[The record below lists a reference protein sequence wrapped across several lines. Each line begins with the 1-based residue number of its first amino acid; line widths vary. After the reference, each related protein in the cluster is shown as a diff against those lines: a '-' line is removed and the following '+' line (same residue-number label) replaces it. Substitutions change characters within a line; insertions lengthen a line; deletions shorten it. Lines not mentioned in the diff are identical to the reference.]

1 MITQYKLFE
10 HVKNKALAISTLEH
24 VVMRLEKLFTKMG
37 FKVNVPDGSSGSD
50 YIRTNIEIIF
60 KDDEKYIDEEKIKK
74 ILDKYL
80 VSY

>member
-37 FKVNVPDGSSGSD
+37 FKVNVPGGSSGSD
-50 YIRTNIEIIF
+50 
-60 KDDEKYIDEEKIKK
+60 
-74 ILDKYL
+74 
-80 VSY
+80 